1 MTTQA
6 LHSAAV
12 TYANLLVQ
20 YHELRKHC
28 ETSELQ
34 QDKSA
39 LKTAYRELCDAQ
51 NELNALAETV
61 ANL

>member
-20 YHELRKHC
+20 YHEIRKHYAI
-28 ETSELQ
+28 SQLQ
-34 QDKSA
+34 EDYRA
-39 LKTAYRELCDAQ
+39 FRTAYSKMCDAA
-51 NELNALAETV
+51 NELNALAEAV
-61 ANL
+61 ASE